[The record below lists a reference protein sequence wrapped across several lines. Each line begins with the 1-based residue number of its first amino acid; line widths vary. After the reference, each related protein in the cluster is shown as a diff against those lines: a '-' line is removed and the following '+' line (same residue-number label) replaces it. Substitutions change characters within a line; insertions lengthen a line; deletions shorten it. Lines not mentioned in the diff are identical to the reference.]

1 MRLPV
6 ILQSDRAECGL
17 ACLAMIASY
26 YGHRSTLR
34 ELRSRFRLSMRGTT
48 LGTLRDCAEKMGLR
62 CRAVRAE
69 LEELVQLRT
78 PAILHWDLDHFVV
91 LKSVNR
97 RGLRLVDP
105 AVGARR
111 LTLEEA
117 GPRFTGVA
125 LEVAPTPAFE
135 KKEAVDSVRLS
146 SFLTALKG
154 LGGPLA
160 TVFAMTLVLQVF
172 ALVMPLNMQF
182 TVDRGVRQGDMN
194 IVVALAVGF
203 GSIALI
209 SALTGY
215 FRSLLVLYVGN
226 TAAFRMVGGLAHHLL
241 RLPDAWFSARH
252 TGDVLSR
259 FGSIAP
265 IRSFLM
271 SGAFAML
278 VDTFMAV
285 GALTVLLLYSWQ
297 MTLVLCLFLVLVAG
311 LNLATYSPLKH
322 LTHESIAAAALEN
335 TSFIENVQQHRA
347 IKLLGAETDR
357 RAMPELRLQRRGGR
371 RAQGP

>member
-48 LGTLRDCAEKMGLR
+48 LGTLRECAEKMGLR

-146 SFLTALKG
+146 SFLAALKG

-172 ALVMPLNMQF
+172 VLVMPLNMQF
-182 TVDRGVRQGDMN
+182 TVDRGVRGGRN
-194 IVVALAVGF
+194 E
-203 GSIALI
+203 
-209 SALTGY
+209 Y
-215 FRSLLVLYVGN
+215 RRRSGGGVRLHRPDLRPYRLL
-226 TAAFRMVGGLAHHLL
+226 
-241 RLPDAWFSARH
+241 S
-252 TGDVLSR
+252 
-259 FGSIAP
+259 
-265 IRSFLM
+265 
-271 SGAFAML
+271 
-278 VDTFMAV
+278 
-285 GALTVLLLYSWQ
+285 
-297 MTLVLCLFLVLVAG
+297 LVAG
-311 LNLATYSPLKH
+311 AIRRQHGGVSHGRRLGASPAAPSRCLVQRPAH
-322 LTHESIAAAALEN
+322 RGCAVPLRFHRADPILPDERCLRHVGGHGHGGGCTDGAAAVFVANDLGTVPVPGAGRRTQLGNLFAAEAPDPR
-335 TSFIENVQQHRA
+335 IHRCG
-347 IKLLGAETDR
+347 GAGKHEFHR
-357 RAMPELRLQRRGGR
+357 ERAAAQGNQAARGGN
-371 RAQGP
+371 GP